1 MLQHCCLGE
10 CCRLASWL
18 SSSCGSVPRDAL
30 EAWVLVDISAGGRHT
45 ARDSVFATESDMHFL
60 LAAFAHDTGI
70 DSGAYDNVFDNG
82 SSGTQYIQSIQ
93 DLPAYGW
100 TDAQPDDYCKADAC
114 TPITLA
120 E

>member
-30 EAWVLVDISAGGRHT
+30 EAWVLVDNSAGGRHT

-93 DLPAYGW
+93 DLPTYGW
-100 TDAQPDDYCKADAC
+100 TDAQPDDYCKEDAC

>member
-1 MLQHCCLGE
+1 
-10 CCRLASWL
+10 
-18 SSSCGSVPRDAL
+18 
-30 EAWVLVDISAGGRHT
+30 
-45 ARDSVFATESDMHFL
+45 MHFL

-93 DLPAYGW
+93 DLPTYGW
-100 TDAQPDDYCKADAC
+100 TDAQPDDYCKEDAC